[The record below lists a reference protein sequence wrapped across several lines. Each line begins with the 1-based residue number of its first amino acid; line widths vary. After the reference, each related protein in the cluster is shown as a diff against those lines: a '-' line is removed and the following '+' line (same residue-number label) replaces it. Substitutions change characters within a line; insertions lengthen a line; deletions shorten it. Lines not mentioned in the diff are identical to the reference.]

1 MITKRRN
8 TPLAASALALL
19 LFATA
24 AAVAKADPIDDYLRA
39 EMERNHIPA
48 VSVAVVRDGRI
59 VKLKAYGKANLEW
72 DAPATTDTAFP
83 LASATKPLTAT
94 ALMLLVQDGNVSLD
108 DPVGRHLPDAPAA
121 WDRVTVR
128 HLASH
133 TSGIPDDFGQA
144 SVRTAAEGFT
154 ALAKRPLDF
163 APGTRAA
170 YGLGGYVVL
179 QHLIERATGMP
190 FDAFLRERVFAPLGM
205 RGARFDNAA
214 DSGPARAAD
223 LVPRRAAD
231 LVPRRAGV
239 YEWSPAGGGA
249 QRNFAFPFP
258 AHGHSAGGLYASAA
272 DLARWAVALDTGR
285 LLAPATRDRM
295 WTPGRLA
302 DGSESPFAVG
312 WAVGAYRGRRTVGH
326 SGGPALADVLRFVDD
341 KLTIVVLAN
350 QQRMYPYLAQG
361 VADRIV
367 PAPPATPDP
376 APVADDDPETTASLL
391 ALLRGFAEGRVDPA
405 PIAPDARPSL
415 VGMIENFAMPWLRAL
430 GPLRSLTLLSDTRAA
445 DGRRVRRYRAR
456 YDGDKPVLWKFDLDA
471 DGRIVSLSPTPE

>member
-1 MITKRRN
+1 MTTTRRN
-8 TPLAASALALL
+8 ARLAAAALALL
-19 LFATA
+19 LVATA

-39 EMERNHIPA
+39 EMARNHIPA
-48 VSVAVVRDGRI
+48 VSVAVVRDGRV

-72 DAPATTDTAFP
+72 DAPATPETAFP

-94 ALMLLVQDGNVSLD
+94 ALMLLVQDGKLSLD
-108 DPVGRHLPDAPAA
+108 DPVGRHLRDDAPAA

-128 HLASH
+128 RLASH

-144 SVRTAAEGFT
+144 SVRTAAEGVA

-179 QHLIERATGMP
+179 QHLIERVAGMP

-223 LVPRRAAD
+223 L
-231 LVPRRAGV
+231 LPRRAGV
-239 YEWSPAGGGA
+239 YEWSPADSGGGA

-272 DLARWAVALDTGR
+272 DLARWAAALDTGR
-285 LLAPATRDRM
+285 LLAPATRDLM

-302 DGSESPFAVG
+302 DGTEAPFAVG
-312 WAVGAYRGRRTVGH
+312 WAVGTYRGRRTVGH

-341 KLTIVVLAN
+341 KLTVVVLAN

-367 PAPPATPDP
+367 PAPPATQDP
-376 APVADDDPETTASLL
+376 APVADADPETTASLF

-415 VGMIENFAMPWLRAL
+415 VGMIENFAMPWFRAL
-430 GPLRSLTLLSDTRAA
+430 GPPRSLALLSDTRAA

-456 YDGDKPVLWKFDLDA
+456 HDGGKPVLWKFDIDA